1 MKRAS
6 LSGLAAL
13 MSCAFPW
20 SILATE
26 PPAATEK
33 PTQTTPSEGE
43 TKWVRA
49 VEPKALSQNVQ
60 RGLAWMIA
68 TQLENGGWSQGVES
82 IRMGQGMDPLKAKPN
97 VADTCISSL
106 ALMRAGSTPRSDH
119 MRVFR
124 RYQRSWHLIRRPAD
138 SVVAR

>member
-20 SILATE
+20 SILATD

-33 PTQTTPSEGE
+33 PAQTTPSEEE

-49 VEPKALSQNVQ
+49 VEPKALSQHK
-60 RGLAWMIA
+60 
-68 TQLENGGWSQGVES
+68 T
-82 IRMGQGMDPLKAKPN
+82 
-97 VADTCISSL
+97 
-106 ALMRAGSTPRSDH
+106 H
-119 MRVFR
+119 
-124 RYQRSWHLIRRPAD
+124 
-138 SVVAR
+138 